1 MHSLNNRECG
11 TLEAADTL
19 LGIPDTI
26 VKWIDVN
33 EMRNRKVKT
42 FNEIKALDENSTNIY
57 CPSLIDDYYPSRSKE
72 LESLNLYDFAR
83 FWEIY
88 LINHYRFNVKTEP
101 EKYFYSLLLLFKPWR
116 DLNEIKRAQKARRNT
131 AFVRVAELIEK
142 RENDLKTADRDKFDD
157 NELDCNPIE
166 ADNAM
171 KDLIDFSKIVT
182 PIDLSQM
189 MGGTGKS
196 FLLKR
201 LNIGEGLTIHRMF
214 HLLVTHEST
223 AKYLLQLLPVKEQS
237 PKISRSEIHK
247 YLGTMGGSDLWR
259 LFDCNELLINM
270 RQRCNNIYRDLE
282 REIAIKIG
290 AKQVPSLMSL
300 GNNYSGPGPNY
311 PTQQNYSSGRFG
323 SNDRPA
329 RHPMKNQRPQPYN
342 KMGNRAR
349 DGPAGRRGPSAQQSR
364 APQSGSQRM
373 NGNQIQH
380 RNDKSS
386 KPIPAS
392 KQNQTAKKEQQ
403 DVKTSDSEKAE
414 PPVPKSSD
422 ADESEDKKRDWKD
435 EKNTEEVKVE
445 QMEDEKM
452 DDSEKNVEKSAEDS
466 TKEAKD
472 TSEKTEKE
480 NMKTTGKKSEVRHA
494 ESRYSEVPMN
504 HMFCHICNKHMWD
517 GFSFENHLRGRAHQ
531 LMMEKLDE
539 SYKLKVDLMRHELRV
554 AEEQREL
561 SLNNSKRRGKKVS
574 VDFNVREYCTMCD
587 LNFYGT
593 LSTHRKSE
601 KHQQLKT
608 FLHPRCFPCLKE
620 FPSRIEYD
628 EHCLTPAHM
637 KNAVQCEEQRKN
649 KKKEKLAKGE
659 AEVRTAED
667 EEKDVCN
674 DSKNEKEEDSG
685 EQEYITDIIENLT
698 EKKLKIPSYKYC
710 RQNHIFIGKSMVKE
724 VQGFYCER
732 CRRFMLLAEDMNAH
746 LRSITHYRNFVA
758 EVKSL
763 TLNVP
768 ATESKESEQIDNEKN
783 DEVKEDCD
791 VHWKRRKISHD
802 ENDDDK
808 SKEQQESSADNVNV
822 TPKRSDG
829 EEKYDPLEA
838 DAAESEE
845 EENREAEEDTKE
857 TAVED
862 ATNIQDVKPS
872 VDEVWADMDND
883 NDVEMGN
890 LIDEADEKEH
900 VEPEKSV
907 PKIERNHSPQMKPR
921 GRGFVRGRGGPRAR
935 RSRR

>member
-1 MHSLNNRECG
+1 MSFNRGVKRDSFGNRGNFNRGGSGGSGNRVGNNMG
-11 TLEAADTL
+11 NNNM
-19 LGIPDTI
+19 G
-26 VKWIDVN
+26 N
-33 EMRNRKVKT
+33 NM
-42 FNEIKALDENSTNIY
+42 SGGM
-57 CPSLIDDYYPSRSKE
+57 SGGSG
-72 LESLNLYDFAR
+72 
-83 FWEIY
+83 
-88 LINHYRFNVKTEP
+88 
-101 EKYFYSLLLLFKPWR
+101 
-116 DLNEIKRAQKARRNT
+116 
-131 AFVRVAELIEK
+131 
-142 RENDLKTADRDKFDD
+142 
-157 NELDCNPIE
+157 
-166 ADNAM
+166 
-171 KDLIDFSKIVT
+171 
-182 PIDLSQM
+182 
-189 MGGTGKS
+189 MGGMNPWEGGMMPGRGILPTPNNNLS
-196 FLLKR
+196 LASPQAQLAIASNLLT
-201 LNIGEGLTIHRMF
+201 N
-214 HLLVTHEST
+214 LL
-223 AKYLLQLLPVKEQS
+223 
-237 PKISRSEIHK
+237 RSQQEV
-247 YLGTMGGSDLWR
+247 
-259 LFDCNELLINM
+259 
-270 RQRCNNIYRDLE
+270 QP
-282 REIAIKIG
+282 
-290 AKQVPSLMSL
+290 QVPSLMSL
-300 GNNYSGPGPNY
+300 GNNYSGPGSNY
-311 PTQQNYSSGRFG
+311 PNQQNYSSGRF
-323 SNDRPA
+323 SDRPA
-329 RHPMKNQRPQPYN
+329 RHPIKNQRPQPYN

-403 DVKTSDSEKAE
+403 DVKTSDNEKAE
-414 PPVPKSSD
+414 PPVPKSDD
-422 ADESEDKKRDWKD
+422 ADESEDKNRDWKD
-435 EKNTEEVKVE
+435 EKEEVCVKIE
-445 QMEDEKM
+445 KTEDEKTE
-452 DDSEKNVEKSAEDS
+452 DTEKKVENPVTVEDFTTKE
-466 TKEAKD
+466 TKEA
-472 TSEKTEKE
+472 SEKTDKE
-480 NMKTTGKKSEVRHA
+480 NTKTTGKKSEARHA
-494 ESRYSEVPMN
+494 ESRYAEVPMS

-667 EEKDVCN
+667 EEKDVCH
-674 DSKNEKEEDSG
+674 DTKNEKEEDLG
-685 EQEYITDIIENLT
+685 EQEYITDITENIN
-698 EKKLKIPSYKYC
+698 EKKFKVPSYKYC
-710 RQNHIFIGKSMVKE
+710 RQNQIFVGKSMVKE

-746 LRSITHYRNFVA
+746 LRSITHYRNFLA
-758 EVKSL
+758 EVKLL
-763 TLNVP
+763 TSNTAV
-768 ATESKESEQIDNEKN
+768 TESKETEQIESEKN
-783 DEVKEDCD
+783 TVEVNEECDENR
-791 VHWKRRKISHD
+791 KRRKISHD
-802 ENDDDK
+802 ENEDNDK
-808 SKEQQESSADNVNV
+808 SKELQENDADNANAA
-822 TPKRSDG
+822 PKRSDG

-845 EENREAEEDTKE
+845 EENREAEEKVKE
-857 TAVED
+857 IIAENTANVQEKK
-862 ATNIQDVKPS
+862 TP
-872 VDEVWADMDND
+872 VDEMWADIDND

-890 LIDEADEKEH
+890 LVDDADEKEH
-900 VEPEKSV
+900 AHDPHDHEKSIQ
-907 PKIERNHSPQMKPR
+907 KIDRNHSPQIKSR
-921 GRGFVRGRGGPRAR
+921 GRGYARGRGGPRAR

>member
-1 MHSLNNRECG
+1 MSFNRGVKRDSFGNRGNFNRGGSGGSGNRVGNNMG
-11 TLEAADTL
+11 NNNM
-19 LGIPDTI
+19 G
-26 VKWIDVN
+26 N
-33 EMRNRKVKT
+33 N
-42 FNEIKALDENSTNIY
+42 
-57 CPSLIDDYYPSRSKE
+57 
-72 LESLNLYDFAR
+72 
-83 FWEIY
+83 
-88 LINHYRFNVKTEP
+88 
-101 EKYFYSLLLLFKPWR
+101 
-116 DLNEIKRAQKARRNT
+116 
-131 AFVRVAELIEK
+131 
-142 RENDLKTADRDKFDD
+142 
-157 NELDCNPIE
+157 
-166 ADNAM
+166 
-171 KDLIDFSKIVT
+171 
-182 PIDLSQM
+182 
-189 MGGTGKS
+189 MGGGMS
-196 FLLKR
+196 
-201 LNIGEGLTIHRMF
+201 GG
-214 HLLVTHEST
+214 S
-223 AKYLLQLLPVKEQS
+223 
-237 PKISRSEIHK
+237 
-247 YLGTMGGSDLWR
+247 GMGGMNPWEGGMMPGRGILPTPNNNLSLASPQAQ
-259 LFDCNELLINM
+259 LAIASNLLTNLL
-270 RQRCNNIYRDLE
+270 RSQQE
-282 REIAIKIG
+282 VQP
-290 AKQVPSLMSL
+290 QVPSLMSL
-300 GNNYSGPGPNY
+300 GNNYSGPGSNY
-311 PTQQNYSSGRFG
+311 PNQQNYSSGRF
-323 SNDRPA
+323 SDRPA
-329 RHPMKNQRPQPYN
+329 RHPIKNQRPQPYN

-414 PPVPKSSD
+414 PPVPKSD
-422 ADESEDKKRDWKD
+422 DTEESEGEKRDWKD
-435 EKNTEEVKVE
+435 EKEEIKIE
-445 QMEDEKM
+445 KTEDEKM
-452 DDSEKNVEKSAEDS
+452 EDVEIKIENPVTTEDFTTKE
-466 TKEAKD
+466 TKEA
-472 TSEKTEKE
+472 SEKPEKE
-480 NMKTTGKKSEVRHA
+480 NSKTTGKKSEARHA
-494 ESRYSEVPMN
+494 ESRYAEVPMS

-667 EEKDVCN
+667 EEKDVCH
-674 DSKNEKEEDSG
+674 DTKNEKEEDSG
-685 EQEYITDIIENLT
+685 EQEYITDITENIN
-698 EKKLKIPSYKYC
+698 EKKFKVPSYKYC
-710 RQNHIFIGKSMVKE
+710 RQNQIFIGKSMVKE

-746 LRSITHYRNFVA
+746 LRSITHYRNFLA
-758 EVKSL
+758 EVKLL
-763 TLNVP
+763 TSNTTV
-768 ATESKESEQIDNEKN
+768 TELKETEQTDSEKN
-783 DEVKEDCD
+783 TVEIKEESDD
-791 VHWKRRKISHD
+791 VENRKRRKISHD
-802 ENDDDK
+802 EDEDTDK
-808 SKEQQESSADNVNV
+808 PKELQENNADNAN
-822 TPKRSDG
+822 TAPKRSDG

-845 EENREAEEDTKE
+845 EENREAGENVKE
-857 TAVED
+857 VTAENT
-862 ATNIQDVKPS
+862 ANMQEKKTP
-872 VDEVWADMDND
+872 VDEMWADIDND

-890 LIDEADEKEH
+890 LVDDADEKEH
-900 VEPEKSV
+900 AHDPHDHEKSIQ
-907 PKIERNHSPQMKPR
+907 KIDRNHSPQIKSR
-921 GRGFVRGRGGPRAR
+921 GRGYARGRGGPRAR